1 MCVIFYQTKE
11 QPLFTYEEIQN
22 ASLTNP
28 DGMGLMW
35 NDGKSIK
42 YRKGYFNV
50 TDFYNDYVSIKNAK
64 DTQDVA
70 LHFRIGT
77 GSAIDVANCHPFP
90 ITKVEKRIKASKG
103 HCDVGVMMNGIIG
116 KSTKE
121 FSDTALYVMNN
132 LKEYYDID
140 RRFFMHFSKNGERLF
155 ENEIYGCRFV
165 LMCKEG
171 TKLFGYG
178 WSDYEGKAM
187 VSNRYWIPK
196 KPIINDYYYNKWDDY
211 YSSYYVYDNYDSYDS
226 YYRQK
231 NAKRFAKKKSEKRH
245 KSYIDYLNEGVV

>member
-11 QPLFTYEEIQN
+11 QASFTYEEIQN

-42 YRKGYFNV
+42 FRKGYFNV
-50 TDFYNDYVSIKNAK
+50 KNFYDDYISIRKMPTTK
-64 DTQDVA
+64 DIA

-77 GSAIDVANCHPFP
+77 GSNIDVANCHPFP
-90 ITKVEKRIKASKG
+90 ITSVNKRLKAKQGS
-103 HCDVGVMMNGIIG
+103 CDVGVMMNGIIG

-121 FSDTALYVMNN
+121 FSDTALYVRDN

-140 RRFFMHFSKNGERLF
+140 RRFFLHFSKRGEMLF
-155 ENEIYGCRFV
+155 ENEIHGCRFV
-165 LMCKEG
+165 LMSKEG
-171 TKLFGYG
+171 TKLFGVG
-178 WSDYEGKAM
+178 WSDYNGKAM

-196 KPIINDYYYNKWDDY
+196 PKTFNWYEYMYGND
-211 YSSYYVYDNYDSYDS
+211 YDSYDDWYTS
-226 YYRQK
+226 K
-231 NAKRFAKKKSEKRH
+231 TANRFSKKKSESRH
-245 KSYIDYLNEGVV
+245 KSYIDMLMEEVV